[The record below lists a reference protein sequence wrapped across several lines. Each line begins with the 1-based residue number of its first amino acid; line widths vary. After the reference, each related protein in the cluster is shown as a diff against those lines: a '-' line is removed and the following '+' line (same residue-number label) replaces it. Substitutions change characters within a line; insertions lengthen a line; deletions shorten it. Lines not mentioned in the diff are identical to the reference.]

1 MTDEQQVSP
10 EAASVPPPKPQQ
22 EEMPFAV
29 VLGEPQ
35 YQLPKDLYIPPDA
48 LEVILEAFEG
58 PLDLLLYLIRRQN
71 LDILDIPIADITEQ
85 YINYIQMMQDM
96 RFELAAEY
104 LLMAAMLAEIKSRM
118 LLPRVNVDE
127 EDEEGDPRAELIRRL
142 QEYERFKQAAED
154 LDELPQLGR
163 DVHSVKVDAPHKNL
177 DLPPP
182 DVDLKEILLALKDVM
197 SRADMFTSHHIQQEP
212 LSLRERMSR
221 VLETVNSST
230 FTDFTDLFDL
240 AEGRPGVVVTF
251 MATLELIKQQLIELV
266 QNESFGTIHVKA
278 RG

>member
-1 MTDEQQVSP
+1 MTDEQQVTP
-10 EAASVPPPKPQQ
+10 EAAAFPPPKPQQ

-163 DVHSVKVDAPHKNL
+163 DVHTVKVDAPHKNL

-182 DVDLKEILLALKDVM
+182 DVYLKEILLALKDVM

-221 VLETVNSST
+221 VLETLNSST